1 MNNHPKGKMTLP
13 TTKPND
19 RDLAWYIEEC
29 VDLRKQLDREVESKN
44 AHLRIACDE
53 INQLKVR
60 IGFFER
66 EICRLRADKERMDWL
81 EKARPI
87 AWALG
92 DLQRGEYWILTDI
105 GEKHT
110 EEAEE
115 FSTLRAAID
124 AARKEAQ
131 P

>member
-66 EICRLRADKERMDWL
+66 EICRLRADKERLDWL
-81 EKARPI
+81 DAN
-87 AWALG
+87 G
-92 DLQRGEYWILTDI
+92 DPVTYEDAPHSLHWGITGDPGCRN
-105 GEKHT
+105 
-110 EEAEE
+110 
-115 FSTLRAAID
+115 LRAAID
-124 AARKEAQ
+124 AAREEAQ

>member
-1 MNNHPKGKMTLP
+1 MSDHLIAEANRHAKALPKGKMTLP

-29 VDLRKQLDREVESKN
+29 IDLQKQLDREVESKN

-66 EICRLRADKERMDWL
+66 EICRLRADNERMDWL
-81 EKARPI
+81 ARN
-87 AWALG
+87 
-92 DLQRGEYWILTDI
+92 RSV
-105 GEKHT
+105 
-110 EEAEE
+110 
-115 FSTLRAAID
+115 STIERPLFVTPESLRAAID
-124 AARKEAQ
+124 AARKEQ